1 MKVKKTEEGKGES
14 TDYDTVKKKHT
25 TGRKKKKNR
34 IKDKKQ
40 TDEIFHA
47 YNESILYRRGWRALR
62 GRLVGGGG
70 SLFELLT
77 I

>member
-14 TDYDTVKKKHT
+14 TDYDTVKNT
-25 TGRKKKKNR
+25 QQGERTKNENKR
-34 IKDKKQ
+34 Q
-40 TDEIFHA
+40 ETETDEIFHA

-62 GRLVGGGG
+62 GRLVGGG